1 MTSQWEPWR
10 PTTTAVNQYSYDAA
24 VDTRKP
30 IAHVFLHRPLTLPYD
45 LDFKLPARY
54 GHDPHACKKNP
65 GQRLVG
71 LKDVVE
77 TDGRTDTADRITFPA
92 NEIGNQYFPQ

>member
-1 MTSQWEPWR
+1 MT
-10 PTTTAVNQYSYDAA
+10 
-24 VDTRKP
+24 
-30 IAHVFLHRPLTLPYD
+30 LTLN
-45 LDFKLPARY
+45 FRRAMVMI
-54 GHDPHACKKNP
+54 HMHAKNP

>member
-1 MTSQWEPWR
+1 M
-10 PTTTAVNQYSYDAA
+10 VM
-24 VDTRKP
+24 
-30 IAHVFLHRPLTLPYD
+30 IHM
-45 LDFKLPARY
+45 
-54 GHDPHACKKNP
+54 HAKNP

>member
-1 MTSQWEPWR
+1 MQ
-10 PTTTAVNQYSYDAA
+10 
-24 VDTRKP
+24 
-30 IAHVFLHRPLTLPYD
+30 
-45 LDFKLPARY
+45 
-54 GHDPHACKKNP
+54 KKP